1 MFVMHKKADEWP
13 KEIKSGS
20 VTVKIYRTVNRG
32 RAMFTLAYHDGGGRK
47 LRQFADLTEA
57 RREAK
62 ETADTLNAG
71 RGAALE
77 LSGADRD
84 AYLAALRELKPLD
97 VPLNVA
103 IAEYVKAKKFNV
115 PIVEA
120 VKSYAESH
128 NAKLPDKTITEV
140 YQEMLA
146 AKRRDGASEA
156 YLHDLKT
163 RLGAFSRDFKDSIAN
178 VTTADLDAWLR
189 RLKLAPRSRNNHRN
203 VIVSLFN
210 FAKSAGY
217 LNRDK
222 STAAEHTALAK
233 TKGKAISFF
242 SPEDMAKLLSSDDKV
257 IRPMFVLGGFCGL
270 RTAEILR
277 LSWEDIRWAESS
289 IVISEDVS
297 KGGEARRRRI
307 APLTAPAAAWLAD
320 WKDKRGR
327 VLPIDQ
333 PEHRVKDVCDATGV
347 KWKKNGLRHSF
358 ITYRVAMEKDF
369 VRVAYEAGNS
379 PAMIRSNYDAVATEA
394 EGKLWFSVVP
404 ETAKNVIQMK
414 VAA

>member
-1 MFVMHKKADEWP
+1 MKKP
-13 KEIKSGS
+13 KFPLEVKAGA
-20 VTVKIYRTVNRG
+20 VRVKIYNVSTPERERY
-32 RAMFTLAYHDGGGRK
+32 TLAYYDGPERK
-47 LRQFADLTEA
+47 IRQFADFAEA
-57 RREAK
+57 HREAK
-62 ETADTLNAG
+62 DTADKLNAG

-84 AYLAALRELKPLD
+84 SYLSAMRQLRPLD

-103 IAEYVKAKKFNV
+103 VAEYVKAKAFNV

-120 VKSYAESH
+120 VKTYAESH
-128 NAKLPDKTITEV
+128 NAKLPDKSIAEV

-163 RLGAFSRDFKDSIAN
+163 RLGAFSRDFKALIAD
-178 VTTADLDAWLR
+178 VQTSDLDAWLR

-210 FAKSAGY
+210 FAKAAGY

-242 SPEDMAKLLSSDDKV
+242 SPQDMAKLLSSDDKV

-307 APLTAPAAAWLAD
+307 APLTVPAAAWLAD
-320 WKDKRGR
+320 WKDERGR

-333 PEHRVKDVCDATGV
+333 PEHRVKDVCDTTEV

-358 ITYRVAMEKDF
+358 ITYRVATEKDF
-369 VRVAYEAGNS
+369 VKVAYEAGNS
-379 PAMIRSNYDAVATEA
+379 PAMIRSNYDAVATEQ
-394 EGKLWFSVVP
+394 EGKLWFAIMP
-404 ETAKNVIQMK
+404 K
-414 VAA
+414 VAANVVPMGAIA